1 MCRVHRAW
9 LDDSQARIKNA
20 GRNINNLRY
29 ADDTTQMAKS
39 EEKLKSLL
47 IRVNEESEK
56 SGLKLSIQII
66 KIMAPGP
73 ITSWQIEREKMK
85 TVTDFI
91 SLGSKI
97 TVDHDC
103 RHEIRRCLLL
113 GRKDMTNLAY

>member
-1 MCRVHRAW
+1 MWNAG
-9 LDDSQARIKNA
+9 LDELQARIKVV
-20 GRNINNLRY
+20 RSNISNLRY
-29 ADDTTQMAKS
+29 ADDTTLMVKS

-47 IRVNEESEK
+47 IRVKEESEK
-56 SGLKLSIQII
+56 SGLKLSIQIT

-73 ITSWQIEREKMK
+73 ITSWQTEREKMK

-103 RHEIRRCLLL
+103 RHEIRRYSLP
-113 GRKDMTNLAY
+113 GTKDMTNLAY

>member
-1 MCRVHRAW
+1 MV
-9 LDDSQARIKNA
+9 
-20 GRNINNLRY
+20 
-29 ADDTTQMAKS
+29 KS
-39 EEKLKSLL
+39 EGKLKSLL
-47 IRVNEESEK
+47 IRVKEESEK
-56 SGLKLSIQII
+56 SGLKLSIQIT

-73 ITSWQIEREKMK
+73 ITSWQTEREKMK

-103 RHEIRRCLLL
+103 RHEIRRCSLP